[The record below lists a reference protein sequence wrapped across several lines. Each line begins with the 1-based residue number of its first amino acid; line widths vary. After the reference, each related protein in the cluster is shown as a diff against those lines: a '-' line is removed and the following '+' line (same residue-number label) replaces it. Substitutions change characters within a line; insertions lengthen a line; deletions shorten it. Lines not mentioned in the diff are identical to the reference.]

1 MYFPT
6 IRFATQI
13 VKVRELVFVTIASLT
28 TIFSRSGE
36 WGDHVTLQAAA
47 DKVNILLP
55 CYNSTIICL
64 ASSHNL
70 PWDCKISNHLYIL
83 YRWHPLESLTLFL
96 STCKL
101 STSYRN
107 PLYQASP
114 IHQDH
119 LFMSSTD
126 FLQKNVAMQ
135 SPQCKLSNFTLKF
148 CLRNPAAT
156 RGVSPSYTSMQITTI
171 IFVSY

>member
-1 MYFPT
+1 MYFLT
-6 IRFATQI
+6 IRFAAQI
-13 VKVRELVFVTIASLT
+13 VKVCGLVFVTIVSLT

-55 CYNSTIICL
+55 CYNSIIICL

-83 YRWHPLESLTLFL
+83 YRWHPLESFTLFL

-107 PLYQASP
+107 PL
-114 IHQDH
+114 HQTPRH
-119 LFMSSTD
+119 HPLRSSIY
-126 FLQKNVAMQ
+126 L
-135 SPQCKLSNFTLKF
+135 
-148 CLRNPAAT
+148 
-156 RGVSPSYTSMQITTI
+156 
-171 IFVSY
+171 